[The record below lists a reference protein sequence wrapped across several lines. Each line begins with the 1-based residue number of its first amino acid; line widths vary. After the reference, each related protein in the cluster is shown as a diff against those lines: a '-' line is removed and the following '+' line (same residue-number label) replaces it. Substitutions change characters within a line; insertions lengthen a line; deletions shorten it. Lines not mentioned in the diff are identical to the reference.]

1 MSKQICV
8 ITLVTLAASE
18 LWWMSRSTP
27 QCPSWITAPYPAFA
41 FVGNNTHILHRSL
54 HGRLL
59 IAMPCHGRQHERAL
73 NALEEWKQLPYSR
86 RNASV
91 DFAIVYASTRTDARF
106 RQRVVAKA
114 SDVFGQVCFVHYKL
128 SLTQD
133 IYPRATFVHFLNIL
147 VDAHRVGYE
156 ALLLME
162 PDVKVLR
169 PHWADDFLALLDLPE
184 RWWIR
189 ASPWI
194 GKRGTWSSMR
204 RTNGNGLYRTDDPD
218 AIRFIQWALQSE
230 GFRGYD
236 DQIWLAHADLM
247 STCWSARHLA
257 SRVVYT
263 SLIVNLGLLCT
274 TFNAS
279 SARAAYPDASIAH
292 ISGNF

>member
-1 MSKQICV
+1 MRLQTRTSASVKVESWHSLSEWRIRANGKNTCGSWLDATTVLATECQCGFCNCV
-8 ITLVTLAASE
+8 RVDTERCTLQTTRRGEGIRCFWSSAL
-18 LWWMSRSTP
+18 
-27 QCPSWITAPYPAFA
+27 
-41 FVGNNTHILHRSL
+41 
-54 HGRLL
+54 
-59 IAMPCHGRQHERAL
+59 RAL
-73 NALEEWKQLPYSR
+73 QALTH
-86 RNASV
+86 
-91 DFAIVYASTRTDARF
+91 TR
-106 RQRVVAKA
+106 
-114 SDVFGQVCFVHYKL
+114 
-128 SLTQD
+128 
-133 IYPRATFVHFLNIL
+133 HFPEGNLC
-147 VDAHRVGYE
+147 ACSQ
-156 ALLLME
+156 ALLLTE

-169 PHWADDFLALLDLPE
+169 PHWVDHFLALLDLPE

-194 GKRGTWSSMR
+194 DKRGTWSSMR

-230 GFRGYD
+230 GFRGYN

-279 SARAAYPDASIAH
+279 SVRAAYPDASIAH
-292 ISGNF
+292 ISGNC